1 MTPVLP
7 PVPECPKCGEGRH
20 IDVIIT
26 GTKRSFYCAVCS
38 YAWEPAPPEE
48 PRVT

>member
-7 PVPECPKCGEGRH
+7 PVPECPKCHESKG

-26 GTKRSFYCAVCS
+26 GDQRSFYCSVCS
-38 YAWEPAPPEE
+38 YAWVPDP